1 VVRRDRR
8 PFCDA
13 ATTRARCYLA
23 IVLSS
28 EPTIRA
34 ATVDDALDL
43 AALRWSW
50 RVDEHGEH
58 GLTDAEFTANFTDW
72 FRSHRDSHIA
82 FIAEAGDSP
91 IGMAWLALID
101 RVPGPGVWLRLA
113 GHLQSVYVL
122 PARRGEGLGSAL
134 VTAVLK
140 EAADRGMDY
149 VSVHPSERSFA
160 LYQRLGFRSNNGVL
174 EADLRSH
181 RP

>member
-1 VVRRDRR
+1 
-8 PFCDA
+8 
-13 ATTRARCYLA
+13 
-23 IVLSS
+23 VLSS

-34 ATVDDALDL
+34 ATIGDVRDL
-43 AALRWSW
+43 AALRWIW
-50 RVDEHGEH
+50 RVDEEGEH
-58 GLTDAEFTANFTDW
+58 GLTDAEFTASFIDW

-82 FIAEAGDSP
+82 FIAKAGDSP

-122 PARRGEGLGSAL
+122 RTRRGEGVGSAL
-134 VTAVLK
+134 VTAVLN
-140 EAADRGMDY
+140 EAADRAVDY
-149 VSVHPSERSFA
+149 VSVHPSQRSFA
-160 LYQRLGFRSNNGVL
+160 LYQRLGFRNSDGVL